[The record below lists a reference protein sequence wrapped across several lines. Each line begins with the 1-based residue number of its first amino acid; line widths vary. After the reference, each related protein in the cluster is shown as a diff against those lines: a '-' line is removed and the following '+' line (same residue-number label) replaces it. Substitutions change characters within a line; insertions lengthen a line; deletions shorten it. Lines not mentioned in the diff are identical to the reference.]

1 MSRYIDA
8 DKLNGYEF
16 GLISPKAQDLFHK
29 IINNAP
35 TVIAEKQN
43 EPTNGDLISKS
54 VFDQIRWERDVAIE
68 QLHDLGYELG
78 EKPRTDAE
86 WIFDGWKTKCS
97 NCGKAKLSHRVCP
110 NCGFYKGRQVVTPK
124 AEKTEE

>member
-35 TVIAEKQN
+35 TEDV
-43 EPTNGDLISKS
+43 KS
-54 VFDQIRWERDVAIE
+54 IVR
-68 QLHDLGYELG
+68 G
-78 EKPRTDAE
+78 E
-86 WIFDGWKTKCS
+86 WICANESCAICNKC
-97 NCGKAKLSHRVCP
+97 NRLNQMYGDFCKYCGADMRK
-110 NCGFYKGRQVVTPK
+110 
-124 AEKTEE
+124 E

>member
-97 NCGKAKLSHRVCP
+97 NCGAKQALGSSGKYCDY
-110 NCGFYKGRQVVTPK
+110 CGSRMKGENQCSM
-124 AEKTEE
+124 AEK